1 MEMPNNEYLRKAI
14 EKLQPYFE
22 KYNTNQRI
30 LIGIGVAGLLSIFL
44 FFLLWIN
51 KEDYQVLYTNVVP
64 EDANKIV
71 TFLKDNNVSYQLL
84 DGGSTITVPEKQ
96 VYDLRVRVAG
106 EANLIGAGI
115 GFEIFDDVKVGQT
128 EFVQQINYQRALQGE
143 LSRTLTE
150 LPNVENARVH
160 LVIPQRSLFI
170 EEQQPTSASVII
182 RLKDVHATMSKKEI
196 DSIVS
201 FLAMSVEGLSKHNI
215 SISDSAGRALYTP
228 EEDGIGAVNTQLE
241 YRMRLEAV
249 LERRISELLDPIL
262 GPGKAIPKVAAD
274 LDYSQRTLRS
284 ETYDPDGQVV
294 RSEQKS
300 EETQRGEAGIDGG
313 SPDPNF
319 RGDGLTGSLST
330 QEGQREQSTTNYE
343 INKVEEN
350 IIGQMGEIKRL
361 TIGVAID
368 GTYARDENGIMQ
380 YVPRTEQELRQI
392 QQLVAQTVGY
402 NSVRGD
408 SIEISNL
415 AFGTNEIFEQDSMEM
430 FIAFA
435 DRMAKPLLTALLAF
449 LFIML
454 IVRPVIM
461 SMIRPRVESSEILEG
476 LEGLPAAEEQ
486 FALYQAQEEE
496 ARLKEIEDQI
506 HNDINSEAS
515 LYILDDNLTLDEIK
529 AKTLQLAERN
539 LESAVT
545 IIRGWMRES
554 AEAKA
559 PKLAA

>member
-1 MEMPNNEYLRKAI
+1 MEMPNNEILD
-14 EKLQPYFE
+14 KLIAKVQPYWD
-22 KYNTNQRI
+22 KYSTNQRI
-30 LIGIGVAGLLSIFL
+30 IIGAGAAFIISVFIIFIVWL
-44 FFLLWIN
+44 N
-51 KEDYQVLYTNVVP
+51 KENYEVLYTNLVP
-64 EDANKIV
+64 EDANKVV
-71 TFLKDNNVSYQLL
+71 TFLKDNNVSYKLL
-84 DGGSTITVPEKQ
+84 DGGSTVVVPDTQ

-106 EANLIGAGI
+106 EANLIGTGI

-150 LPNVENARVH
+150 LPNIESARVH

-170 EEQQPTSASVII
+170 EEQQPTSASVIL
-182 RLKDVHATMSKKEI
+182 RLSNPHDTMTKKEI
-196 DSIVS
+196 ESIVS
-201 FLAMSVEGLSKHNI
+201 FLAMSVEGLSKNNV

-241 YRMRLEAV
+241 YRLRLEAV

-274 LDYSQRTLRS
+274 LDYSQRTMRS

-350 IIGQMGEIKRL
+350 VIGQMGEIRRL
-361 TIGVAID
+361 TIAVAID
-368 GTYARDENGIMQ
+368 GTYARDADGIMQ
-380 YVPRTEQELRQI
+380 YVPRSEAELKQI

-402 NSVRGD
+402 NNNRGD

-415 AFGTNEIFEQDSMEM
+415 AFGTNELYEQSSMEM
-430 FIAFA
+430 FIEFA
-435 DRMAKPLLTALLAF
+435 DRMAKPLLSALLAF
-449 LFIML
+449 LIIML
-454 IVRPVIM
+454 VVRPIVL
-461 SMIRPRVESSEILEG
+461 SMIRPRVESGAILEG

-486 FALYQAQEEE
+486 FALFQAQEEE
-496 ARLKEIEDQI
+496 ARQAELEDQMN
-506 HNDINSEAS
+506 ND
-515 LYILDDNLTLDEIK
+515 LYAESTLYVLDENLTLDEIK

-539 LESAVT
+539 LEAAVT
-545 IIRGWMRES
+545 IIRGWMNES
-554 AEAKA
+554 AATT
-559 PKLAA
+559 KLAA

>member
-1 MEMPNNEYLRKAI
+1 MEMPNIEFLKNLI
-14 EKLQPYFE
+14 EKIKPYWD
-22 KYNTNQRI
+22 KYSTNQRVI
-30 LIGIGVAGLLSIFL
+30 IAVAAAFFLSVLI
-44 FFLLWIN
+44 FFLLMIN

-71 TFLKDNNVSYQLL
+71 TFLKDNNVPYQLL

-106 EANLIGAGI
+106 ETNLIGSGI

-143 LSRTLTE
+143 LSRTLSE
-150 LPNVENARVH
+150 LPNVETARVH

-182 RLKDVHATMSKKEI
+182 RLLDPQETMTKKEI

-201 FLAMSVEGLSKHNI
+201 FLAMSVEGLSKNNV

-274 LDYSQRTLRS
+274 LDYSQRTMRS

-294 RSEQKS
+294 RSEQIS

-350 IIGQMGEIKRL
+350 VIGQMGEIRRL

-368 GTYARDENGIMQ
+368 GTYVRDENGVFQ
-380 YVPRTEQELRQI
+380 YVARTEAEIKQI

-408 SIEISNL
+408 TIEISNL
-415 AFGTNEIFEQDSMEM
+415 AFGTNEIFEKDSLEM
-430 FIAFA
+430 FIDFA
-435 DRMAKPLLTALLAF
+435 DRMAKPLLSALLAF

-454 IVRPVIM
+454 VVRPIIM
-461 SMIRPRVESSEILEG
+461 SMIRPRVDSSEVLEG

-486 FALYQAQEEE
+486 FALFQEQEEE
-496 ARLKEIEDQI
+496 ARLAAIEDQI
-506 HNDINSEAS
+506 ANDINAEAS

-539 LESAVT
+539 LESSV
-545 IIRGWMRES
+545 IILRGWMRES
-554 AEAKA
+554 EEATTKI
-559 PKLAA
+559 AA